1 MPQGPSEMSAPDRHP
16 MNPRFEDLPEALPI
30 FPLSGVLLLPKA
42 QLPLNIF
49 EPRYLAMIDHALK
62 HERLIGMIMPRED
75 AAGTRMGDSPVYP
88 LGCAGRIVSFTETED
103 GRYLITLQGLIR
115 FDLKEELPIE
125 TGFRRVVPDYSNYRA
140 DLEQPEVEED
150 FFDRKRLLSNLQRYF
165 DAKSISADWEA
176 IEEAPGERLITSL
189 AMACPFDSLEKQ
201 ALLQAPDNVAR
212 AETLI
217 RILEMAGGEDGDHST
232 RAH

>member
-1 MPQGPSEMSAPDRHP
+1 MSEPEANRLD
-16 MNPRFEDLPEALPI
+16 PRFDELPVALPI
-30 FPLSGVLLLPKA
+30 FPLSAVLLLPKA

-49 EPRYLAMIDHALK
+49 EPRYLAMVDHALK
-62 HERLIGMIMPRED
+62 HDRLIGMIMPRED
-75 AAGTRMGDSPVYP
+75 LTGIRMGDSPVYP

-115 FDLKEELPIE
+115 FDVKEELHADA
-125 TGFRRVVPDYSNYRA
+125 GFRRVTPDYRSYRA
-140 DLEQPEVEED
+140 DLEQPEEEED

-165 DAKSISADWEA
+165 DVKGISADWEA

-201 ALLQAPDNVAR
+201 ALLQAPDNTAR

-217 RILEMAGGEDGDHST
+217 RLLEMAGGEGEGSST

>member
-1 MPQGPSEMSAPDRHP
+1 MPQSPFD
-16 MNPRFEDLPEALPI
+16 PRFDELPEAMPI
-30 FPLSGVLLLPKA
+30 FPLGGVLLLPRA

-49 EPRYLAMIDHALK
+49 EPRYLAMTDHALK
-62 HERLIGMIMPRED
+62 SDRLIGMIMPRED
-75 AAGTRMGDSPVYP
+75 VQGIRMGDSAIYPV
-88 LGCAGRIVSFTETED
+88 GCAGRIISFAETED

-115 FDLKEELPIE
+115 FEVKEELAPQA
-125 TGFRRVVPDYSNYRA
+125 GFRRIVPDFSSFRA

-150 FFDRKRLLSNLQRYF
+150 FFDRKRLLGNLKRYF
-165 DAKSISADWEA
+165 EVKGISADWEA

-201 ALLQAPDNVAR
+201 ALLQAPDNTAR

-217 RILEMAGGEDGDHST
+217 KLLEMAGEGEGEGRSG

>member
-1 MPQGPSEMSAPDRHP
+1 MPQDPFDPAFD
-16 MNPRFEDLPEALPI
+16 DLPETLPI
-30 FPLSGVLLLPKA
+30 FPLAGALLLPRA

-49 EPRYLAMIDHALK
+49 EPRYLAMVDYALK
-62 HERLIGMIMPRED
+62 SDRMIGMILPRED
-75 AAGTRMGDSPVYP
+75 VTGIRMGATPVYP
-88 LGCAGRIVSFTETED
+88 LGCAGRIVSFAETED
-103 GRYLITLQGLIR
+103 GRYLITLKGLIR
-115 FDLKEELPIE
+115 FDVTEELPGE
-125 TGFRRVVPDYSNYRA
+125 QGFRRVAADVAPYRA

-150 FFDRKRLLSNLQRYF
+150 FFDRQRLLTNLKRYF
-165 DAKSISADWEA
+165 DAEGITADWEA

-201 ALLQAPDNVAR
+201 ALLQAPDHSAR

-217 RILEMAGGEDGDHST
+217 RLLEMAGGEEAGQG